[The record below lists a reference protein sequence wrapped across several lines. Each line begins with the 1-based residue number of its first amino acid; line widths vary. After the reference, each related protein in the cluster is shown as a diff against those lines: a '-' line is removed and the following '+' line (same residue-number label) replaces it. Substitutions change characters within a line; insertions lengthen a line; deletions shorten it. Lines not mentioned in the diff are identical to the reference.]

1 MKTYQLDVQPD
12 FVKKQINAKPLS
24 ALCEFI
30 WNALDADATNVNIS
44 IVSNGI
50 GIQEIIIKDNGHGIS
65 HADATEQFK
74 RLGGSWKKP
83 GALTKTEKRPLH
95 GREGKGRFHGFA
107 LGNIINWNIVGY
119 NEITQKL
126 EEFDISIFKKDIKQ
140 VTISPPRTPNNQ
152 NTRVIA
158 KITEFEKDYIE
169 LEKPTATQK
178 MSEMLALYLTNYSN
192 ITIDYDGEKID
203 PSQAIK
209 DTQKFNIDPIHL
221 EEKRFEVSFEIIEW
235 KAQTDKALYL
245 CNSQG
250 LPFLQVPSRFQ
261 TGNFKFSGYLKS
273 EFIEKLHNEGRLGLA
288 DMMPILSDK
297 IDQAKNL
304 IKGHFQKRAAEE
316 AKTLVEQWKEEKV
329 YPYETPPKTN
339 IQIAVRNIF
348 DNIAVNV
355 NNALPDFKSTP
366 KKQKALQ
373 LRLLRHAI
381 EKNPSD
387 IQIILDKVLNLPKQN
402 QAEFAAL
409 LKETSLSAIIS
420 ASKMITDR
428 LRFIKIL
435 EELIFNPD
443 IKKQLKERKQ
453 LHRIL
458 VENTWIF
465 GEEFNL
471 SVDDSSLSD
480 VLKKHLKAKKIDNI
494 EIDDVVIGDPVKRID
509 GTRGIVD
516 LMLTQG
522 ITTSRANEVEHL
534 VIELKA
540 PTVKIG
546 QKEIAQLK
554 SYAYAAIGDERF
566 KKVKATWNFWL
577 ISNGMDEHADIETRN
592 TNLPK
597 GAIKRLDDD
606 RINGSMTLWVKTWGE
621 IIQDNKARLTFIQ
634 EKLEYQV
641 DKGDALKHF
650 QETYKTLIE
659 GTKLDDAIDKTLKE

>member
-1 MKTYQLDVQPD
+1 MSETKTYQLDVQPD

-44 IVSNGI
+44 IVSNGL
-50 GIQEIIIKDNGHGIS
+50 GIQKIIIQDNGHGIS

-83 GALTKTEKRPLH
+83 GALTKTKNRPLH

-107 LGNIINWNIVGY
+107 LGNVINWNIVGY
-119 NEITQKL
+119 NETTNKL
-126 EEFDISIFKKDIKQ
+126 EEFDISILKSDIKK
-140 VTISPPRTPNNQ
+140 VIISPPRTPNNQ

-158 KITEFEKDYIE
+158 KITEFDKDYIE

-209 DTQKFNIDPIHL
+209 DIQKFNIDPIHL

-329 YPYETPPKTN
+329 YPYQTPPQTN
-339 IQIAVRNIF
+339 VQIAARNIF
-348 DNIAVNV
+348 DILAVNV
-355 NNALPDFKSTP
+355 NDALPDFKTAP
-366 KKQKALQ
+366 KAQKALQ

-381 EKNPSD
+381 EKNPND
-387 IQIILDKVLNLPKQN
+387 IQIILNEVLNLPKRK
-402 QAEFAAL
+402 QAELAEIL
-409 LKETSLSAIIS
+409 QETSLSSIIS
-420 ASKMITDR
+420 ASKMVTDR
-428 LRFIKIL
+428 LRFIAFLEELVFNSGIKKNLKERSQLHKIL
-435 EELIFNPD
+435 ED
-443 IKKQLKERKQ
+443 
-453 LHRIL
+453 H
-458 VENTWIF
+458 TWIF
-465 GEEFNL
+465 GEEFHL
-471 SVDDSSLSD
+471 SVSD
-480 VLKKHLKAKKIDNI
+480 KGLTEVLKKHLDAKNI
-494 EIDDVVIGDPVKRID
+494 TDIIVDKPVERID

-516 LMLTQG
+516 LMLTR
-522 ITTSRANEVEHL
+522 IVTTNRAEKPEHL

-540 PTVKIG
+540 PSVKIG
-546 QKEIAQLK
+546 QTEIAQIE
-554 SYAYAAIGDERF
+554 SYAFAVANDERF
-566 KKVKATWNFWL
+566 NEVGVTWDFWL
-577 ISNGMDEHADIETRN
+577 ISNVMDDFAQERARTG
-592 TNLPK
+592 NLPK
-597 GAIKRLDDD
+597 GAISRSED
-606 RINGSMTLWVKTWGE
+606 GSRTIWIKTWAE
-621 IIQDNKARLTFIQ
+621 IINANKARLKFIQ
-634 EKLEYQV
+634 KQLEYQA
-641 DKGDALKHF
+641 DKGDALKHL

-659 GTKLDDAIDKTLKE
+659 GTKLDDAINKTLKE